1 MNFSINKLHHKI
13 FLTYSSVFLIIIIGI
28 FVVASLVFVATVDRQ
43 IQTDAQ
49 EFKAR
54 IAHTIDLLQQDIEER
69 VQREIKDWRV
79 VQAIRGREPYPPSIT
94 DSVLDILEY
103 GTGEGIITASKVE
116 NSSPN
121 SLNLRHGENDSE
133 ALDRA
138 QQLKPEPAARFRTP
152 EMRAT
157 IEITLP
163 IQAEGEL
170 LGFVTGGY
178 FLHKHLSQAL
188 KDLTLHPIFLKEGAR
203 LIPLNAAADTIPK
216 FERESLLTSVGDVN
230 QSFQKIPLI
239 GIQHSVSHIPIL
251 APDIETQVEAE
262 RKSEAVGIEL
272 ILAYSH
278 RDEIAL
284 QQQLMLLLLIIGG
297 VGLALVYVV
306 SYIVGLQMT
315 KPINQLAAGAAEI
328 ASGNLEQQVAIQSRD
343 EIGRLAGVFNQ
354 MAGALKTSIEERVA
368 DERREERVDI
378 ARWVGHEIK
387 NPLFPIKLAIE
398 NLQRAYQKR
407 DIQPTMFDGIF
418 MQCTDIVSEEVERL
432 ERLVDEFHQSA
443 RMPSPEREL
452 FVRMPP
458 PERELSDLNQIVSN
472 VVNRYTESVE
482 NIQMMAKLDPNL
494 PAFSLDSEQITQA
507 LGNLIKNAIEAMPD
521 GGTLNVSTELINE
534 AKIRIQIQD
543 TGVGMSPETKAQI
556 FEPYYT
562 TKDTGTGLG
571 MAIVQRIV
579 TDHDGEIFVESEA
592 GIGTTV
598 WIELFRET
606 SDVKGEE
613 G

>member
-1 MNFSINKLHHKI
+1 MIFTINKLHHKI

-28 FVVASLVFVATVDRQ
+28 FVVANPVIESAFDEQ

-49 EFKAR
+49 EFR
-54 IAHTIDLLQQDIEER
+54 TRLTHTINLLHQDIEEKVR
-69 VQREIKDWRV
+69 REIKDWRV
-79 VQAIRGREPYPPSIT
+79 VQAIRERKPYPPSIT
-94 DSVLDILEY
+94 DSALDILEY
-103 GTGEGIITASKVE
+103 GTKEGIITASKVGD
-116 NSSPN
+116 NDRLSR
-121 SLNLRHGENDSE
+121 NLRQGEKDSE

-138 QQLKPEPAARFRTP
+138 RKLKPTALRLRTP
-152 EMRAT
+152 EART
-157 IEITLP
+157 TLEITLP
-163 IQAEGEL
+163 IQAEGTF

-178 FLHKHLSQAL
+178 FLREHLSQAL
-188 KDLTLHPIFLKEGAR
+188 KDLTLHPAFLKEGTR
-203 LIPLNAAADTIPK
+203 LAPLSTPGDTIP
-216 FERESLLTSVGDVN
+216 EYQRESLRAFADKTD
-230 QSFQKIPLI
+230 QPFQKIELI
-239 GIQHSVSHIPIL
+239 GVPHHVSRIPIL
-251 APDIETQVEAE
+251 ASDIELSTEAR
-262 RKSEAVGIEL
+262 RKSQTIGTQL
-272 ILAYSH
+272 ILAYSY

-284 QQQLMLLLLIIGG
+284 QQQLMLILLITGG
-297 VGLALVYVV
+297 VGLALVYIV

-315 KPINQLAAGAAEI
+315 KPINQLAVGAAKI
-328 ASGNLEQQVAIQSRD
+328 ASGNLEQRVAIQSRD
-343 EIGRLAGVFNQ
+343 EIGGLAGAFNQ
-354 MAGALKTSIEERVA
+354 MATALKTSIEERVA
-368 DERREERVDI
+368 AERREERVDI

-432 ERLVDEFHQSA
+432 EQLVDEFHQSA

-482 NIQMMAKLDPNL
+482 NIQMKANL
-494 PAFSLDSEQITQA
+494 APDLPPLSLDSEQITQA

-521 GGTLNVSTELINE
+521 GGTLNVSTQLVNE
-534 AKIRIQIQD
+534 EKIRIKIQD
-543 TGVGMSPETKAQI
+543 TGTGMSPETLAQI

-571 MAIVQRIV
+571 MAIVQRIIN
-579 TDHDGEIFVESEA
+579 DHDGKIFVETEES
-592 GIGTTV
+592 IGTTV
-598 WIELFRET
+598 SIELSSEA
-606 SDVKGEE
+606 
-613 G
+613 

>member
-1 MNFSINKLHHKI
+1 M
-13 FLTYSSVFLIIIIGI
+13 
-28 FVVASLVFVATVDRQ
+28 VASLVIVDTVDRQ

-49 EFKAR
+49 EFKTR
-54 IAHTIDLLQQDIEER
+54 IAHTIDLLQQDIEEKVR
-69 VQREIKDWRV
+69 REIKDWRV

-103 GTGEGIITASKVE
+103 GTDEGIITASKVE
-116 NSSPN
+116 DSSNN
-121 SLNLRHGENDSE
+121 SLNLRHGEKDLE

-138 QQLKPEPAARFRTP
+138 RKVKPELAARFRTP

-163 IQAEGEL
+163 IQAERNL

-188 KDLTLHPIFLKEGAR
+188 KDLTLHPIFLKEGTR
-203 LIPLNAAADTIPK
+203 LVPLNAAGVTIPK
-216 FERESLLTSVGDVN
+216 FERESRLASVDDVD
-230 QSFQKIPLI
+230 QSFREIELI
-239 GIQHSVSHIPIL
+239 GIQHSVSYIPIL
-251 APDIETQVEAE
+251 AANIETSVEAE
-262 RKSEAVGIEL
+262 QESEAVGIGL
-272 ILAYSH
+272 ILAYSN

-306 SYIVGLQMT
+306 SYIVGLQVT
-315 KPINQLAAGAAEI
+315 KPINQLAAGAVTI
-328 ASGNLEQQVAIQSRD
+328 ASGNLEQRVAIQSRD
-343 EIGRLAGVFNQ
+343 EIGGLAGAFNQ
-354 MAGALKTSIEERVA
+354 MAAALKVSLERRVA
-368 DERREERVDI
+368 AERRAAWGDA
-378 ARWVGHEIK
+378 ARWLVHEIK

-398 NLQRAYQKR
+398 NLQRAYQGRNTQSTKFE
-407 DIQPTMFDGIF
+407 QIF
-418 MQCTDIVSEEVERL
+418 LQCTDIVIEEVERQQ
-432 ERLVDEFHQSA
+432 RLVDEFNQFA
-443 RMPSPEREL
+443 RMPTPK
-452 FVRMPP
+452 
-458 PERELSDLNQIVSN
+458 RELSDLNQITEN
-472 VVNRYTESVE
+472 VVNRYAESVE
-482 NIQMMAKLDPNL
+482 DIQIEVNL
-494 PAFSLDSEQITQA
+494 APDLPPLSLDAEQITQA

-521 GGTLNVSTELINE
+521 GGTLDISTQLVNGG
-534 AKIRIQIQD
+534 KIQIKVQD
-543 TGVGMSPETKAQI
+543 TGIGMSPETKAQI

-579 TDHDGEIFVESEA
+579 TDHDGEIFVESKE

-606 SDVKGEE
+606 
-613 G
+613 

>member
-1 MNFSINKLHHKI
+1 MNFTINKLHHKI

-28 FVVASLVFVATVDRQ
+28 FVVASLVIVNTVDRQ

-49 EFKAR
+49 EFKTR
-54 IAHTIDLLQQDIEER
+54 IAHTIDLLQQDIEEKVR
-69 VQREIKDWRV
+69 REIKDWRV
-79 VQAIRGREPYPPSIT
+79 VQAIQGREPYPPSIT

-103 GTGEGIITASKVE
+103 GTDEGIITASKVE
-116 NSSPN
+116 NSSRN
-121 SLNLRHGENDSE
+121 SLNLRHGEQDLE

-138 QQLKPEPAARFRTP
+138 RKVKPKPAARFRTP

-163 IQAEGEL
+163 IQAKGNL

-178 FLHKHLSQAL
+178 FLYKHLSQAL
-188 KDLTLHPIFLKEGAR
+188 KDLTLHPIFLKEGTR
-203 LIPLNAAADTIPK
+203 LVPLNAPGGTIPK
-216 FERESLLTSVGDVN
+216 FERESHLASVGDVD
-230 QSFQKIPLI
+230 QSFQEIELI
-239 GIQHSVSHIPIL
+239 GIPHSVSYIPIL
-251 APDIETQVEAE
+251 AANIETSVETE
-262 RKSEAVGIEL
+262 QESEAVGIGL
-272 ILAYSH
+272 ILAYST

-284 QQQLMLLLLIIGG
+284 QQQLMLFLLIIGG

-343 EIGRLAGVFNQ
+343 EIGGLADVFNQ
-354 MAGALKTSIEERVA
+354 MAAALKTSLGRRVA
-368 DERREERVDI
+368 AERRAAWGDA
-378 ARWVGHEIK
+378 ARWLVHEIK
-387 NPLFPIKLAIE
+387 NPLFPIRLSIE
-398 NLQRAYQKR
+398 NLQRAYRGRNAQSTK
-407 DIQPTMFDGIF
+407 FEEIF
-418 MQCTDIVSEEVERL
+418 VQCTDIVIEEVERQQ
-432 ERLVDEFHQSA
+432 RLVDEFNQFA
-443 RMPSPEREL
+443 
-452 FVRMPP
+452 RMPP
-458 PERELSDLNQIVSN
+458 PKRELSDLNQIVQN
-472 VVNRYTESVE
+472 VVNRYAESVE
-482 NIQMMAKLDPNL
+482 DIQIEESLALNL
-494 PAFSLDSEQITQA
+494 PSLSLDSEQITQA
-507 LGNLIKNAIEAMPD
+507 LGNLINNAIEAMPD
-521 GGTLNVSTELINE
+521 GGTLNVSTELVNE

-543 TGVGMSPETKAQI
+543 TGIGMSPEILAQI

-562 TKDTGTGLG
+562 TKDKGTGLG

-606 SDVKGEE
+606 
-613 G
+613 